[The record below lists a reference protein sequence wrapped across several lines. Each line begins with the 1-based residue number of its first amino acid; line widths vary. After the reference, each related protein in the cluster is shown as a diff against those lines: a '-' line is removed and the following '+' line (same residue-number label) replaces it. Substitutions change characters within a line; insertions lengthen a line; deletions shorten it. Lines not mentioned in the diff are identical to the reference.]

1 MPLPFHDV
9 TRLGRITEPRRSS
22 RGSSPWGEGA
32 WLRSWSHGR
41 VGDSPHPIPGQH
53 TLIVG
58 AYDRREDAER
68 ALEEI
73 TALGA
78 GGQLDVI
85 GASIVTRDADG
96 HIELP
101 EPAPVEGHKGVRVG
115 AVAGLAL
122 GAVFPPSLLAGAT
135 VGAVGGLFKDRHDK
149 SLRHVSDAVANT
161 LPPSSAGVIAVMP
174 WAMMDDLDRV
184 LSSSR
189 RVTKS
194 ALDDHS
200 VRRLCGDQQ
209 PAS

>member
-1 MPLPFHDV
+1 M
-9 TRLGRITEPRRSS
+9 
-22 RGSSPWGEGA
+22 
-32 WLRSWSHGR
+32 
-41 VGDSPHPIPGQH
+41 GDSSHPVPGQH

-58 AYDRREDAER
+58 AYDHREDAER

-73 TALGA
+73 TALEAA
-78 GGQLDVI
+78 GHVEVI
-85 GASIVTRDADG
+85 GAAIVTRDAEG

-101 EPAPVEGHKGVRVG
+101 DPAPVEGHKGMRVG

-135 VGAVGGLFKDRHDK
+135 AGAVGGLFKDRHDK

-161 LPPSSAGVIAVMP
+161 LPPSSAGVIAVTP
-174 WAMMDDLDRV
+174 WATMDDLDAV
-184 LSSSR
+184 LKGSR

-200 VRRLCGDQQ
+200 VRRLCGDPQ
-209 PAS
+209 AS

>member
-1 MPLPFHDV
+1 M
-9 TRLGRITEPRRSS
+9 
-22 RGSSPWGEGA
+22 
-32 WLRSWSHGR
+32 
-41 VGDSPHPIPGQH
+41 GDSAHPVPGKH

-58 AYDRREDAER
+58 AYDRREEAER

-78 GGQLDVI
+78 GGQVDVV

-96 HIELP
+96 RIELP
-101 EPAPVEGHKGVRVG
+101 EPAPVAGHKGVRVG

-122 GAVFPPSLLAGAT
+122 GAVFPPSLLAGAA

-149 SLRHVSDAVANT
+149 SLRRVSDAVANT
-161 LPPSSAGVIAVMP
+161 LPPSSAGVIAVTP
-174 WAMMDDLDRV
+174 WATMDDLDRV
-184 LSSSR
+184 LSGSR

-200 VRRLCGDQQ
+200 VRRLCGEEQ